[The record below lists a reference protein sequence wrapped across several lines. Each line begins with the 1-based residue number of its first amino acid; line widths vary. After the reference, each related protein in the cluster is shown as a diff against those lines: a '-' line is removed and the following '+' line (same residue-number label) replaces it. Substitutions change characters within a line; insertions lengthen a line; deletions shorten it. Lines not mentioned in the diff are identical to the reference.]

1 MVYCCLCHA
10 VALTPLSRFGELKPS
25 HIPIELQTTA
35 LMHRDFGLAPNS
47 TLLVHLIKEITAENR
62 AIFSRCLYP
71 DPGSNRDGFPHRCLR
86 PTRLPIPPSGHC
98 GDKGRYFPANG
109 KIYFVGSV
117 PAAAALRFNPSMPA
131 RLTAER
137 ANMSAKTSSDIV
149 FMSDRVSDI
158 TASDGL
164 KPGNVFGGR
173 LSVLR
178 LYGHAS
184 RHMSQP

>member
-1 MVYCCLCHA
+1 MVYYCLCHA

-86 PTRLPIPPSGHC
+86 PTRLPIPPSGPLEYAKHILLSKAGKPGRKVSTLPAFC
-98 GDKGRYFPANG
+98 GAKVMLFSRSRKFFIPAG
-109 KIYFVGSV
+109 CLPGAFGCRCV
-117 PAAAALRFNPSMPA
+117 LPA
-131 RLTAER
+131 R
-137 ANMSAKTSSDIV
+137 
-149 FMSDRVSDI
+149 
-158 TASDGL
+158 
-164 KPGNVFGGR
+164 R
-173 LSVLR
+173 LSSPWRCSEVWESAAGCR
-178 LYGHAS
+178 G
-184 RHMSQP
+184 